1 MDIDHSNTTTSSIA
15 LIDNTAPRRR
25 HSETPTATTNGGSH
39 ISRKWTKRSIRGE
52 LKKRKYAKWQ
62 PDRLGLTT
70 DDEDNT
76 NYNNNNSNNEEEEG
90 IPSSS
95 RRPFERPE
103 PSDLFTTE
111 TATTTSPPP
120 SQYQSR
126 SDSPSQQQ
134 QQPSPPS
141 QDVSATD
148 FAPESN
154 TLITTTTTTTGAN
167 APKLTGLKPNTE
179 LDILYE
185 NQRGWF
191 FFGIPLY
198 SHSSLLNFDPSAWQT
213 ADLRDSPVDITNAQV
228 PDPSWVWAWRSW
240 YVDMSG
246 DVDDQGWQ
254 YSFSFKSTAW
264 HGSHPWFHSF
274 VRRRRWVRVR
284 TKRLVDRHG
293 RTELEMAHRLNED
306 YFTIHSGKNK
316 KKRPV
321 SEVGGGGEMEEEEG
335 APIEEIA
342 DIPALMHA
350 LRVAI
355 VDREKVDALD
365 RFVDEGGEELFYLDE
380 KIPEIMSMFVFQ
392 ASRWHFVLHLTDVVE
407 SLSQQLSSSS
417 GDNEAAELQ
426 RKLNHLRKAT
436 ETARRHLTGPGV
448 LRTENRKSSMEMLDL
463 TPVSKRGSLLARYS
477 GRFEFK
483 SMDDGGEIKGIPKEA
498 ELPCLFFPRPFRSL
512 YDHDPDHGHAS
523 QVPTPRLVDTVAASP
538 EEPLLFLYPRWVGS
552 AVRQH
557 RSLVSSS
564 GPSPCGNGNVYN
576 AAARRRTVAK
586 PPPAGRKLSFGSS
599 SRRWVST
606 TAAEAAVKT
615 EVKQDVVPPEQG
627 KSAAAPQKG
636 KRGEENADTG
646 PPASIYN
653 QLDNDPE
660 TEVKSERHV
669 FNIFSDLQ
677 TRPVQPTTGRKGMRS
692 SAGETPAIALK
703 RLSHRDRRKLRYRL
717 FLTKQSQGRDKGKN
731 NQWNKWTKIR
741 EMLEEM
747 HEDTHV
753 WAKKGVKQK
762 ELLVPEETIALLTG
776 VTDMALKENVWY
788 VPVHNGC
795 KVHVLRP
802 LQSQG
807 RFRRVIL
814 SGSER
819 VVELVSDRIAQAR
832 RLQEQSDP
840 LVDIQIP
847 LFPIIPSIEA
857 LKRQGAPVPLVRGV
871 WDIQSAVKQ
880 AAKLH
885 MVLPAGKNLSGIRD
899 FAEHVEELTRSKP
912 SYNSKIPYSHQKQ
925 VARALVQLF
934 RNEAYSSFMSTA
946 ALNRALSYLLD
957 HEFLNA
963 ARDIFLKSEHLATVD
978 TFNILLKSA
987 AKRQDLRFFRQ
998 FLLAMSRLSIRPD
1011 PNTWLTLLD
1020 CLVAPK
1026 AKADLVTYM
1035 LQRGYLEN
1043 MGAMRT
1049 ALHLTLPN
1057 TFRAHLESGK
1067 SVDSF
1072 IRQTADSCGDSCFAP
1087 SLISQMFGVIV
1098 RLKDFAALD
1107 RLFDICK
1114 QNDLTFNS
1122 ATITQILSLF
1132 RADMPTALRYL
1143 FRCLERPETKL
1154 ERHAWERLFL
1164 VAFKGQ
1170 YYNICRVL
1178 WRYACMSGNVTYK
1191 MKRTVVTSL
1200 IRNVPR
1206 KPETNV
1212 HTIWD
1217 VSAGKVIVGL
1227 DLHRPDHKLQTTV
1240 LDKLPREYRT
1250 NPIAY
1255 LSSGYKPSGEEREQ
1269 QIQVASA
1276 LTQHDIEIGSWH
1288 RPQFPLLIMLEA
1300 ASVLDQEW
1308 RKVPRPVHWLVQN
1321 AIRVPVRKSM
1331 YPA

>member
-1 MDIDHSNTTTSSIA
+1 MDNNNDHSNTSSSIA

-25 HSETPTATTNGGSH
+25 QSETPTAITNGGSH
-39 ISRKWTKRSIRGE
+39 VSRKWTRRSIRSE

-62 PDRLGLTT
+62 PDRL
-70 DDEDNT
+70 
-76 NYNNNNSNNEEEEG
+76 
-90 IPSSS
+90 
-95 RRPFERPE
+95 
-103 PSDLFTTE
+103 DLFTTE
-111 TATTTSPPP
+111 TATTISNPP
-120 SQYQSR
+120 SRYQSQSR
-126 SDSPSQQQ
+126 SGSQSRSPS

-141 QDVSATD
+141 HDVSATD
-148 FAPESN
+148 FAPET
-154 TLITTTTTTTGAN
+154 TLTTTHTTTTQSN
-167 APKLTGLKPNTE
+167 APTKLTGLKPNTE

-306 YFTIHSGKNK
+306 YFTIHSGKK

-321 SEVGGGGEMEEEEG
+321 SEVGGNGYGTTSLGRTTTATTAREEEVMQ
-335 APIEEIA
+335 IEEIA

-392 ASRWHFVLHLTDVVE
+392 ASRWHFVIHLTDVVE

-417 GDNEAAELQ
+417 GNEATQLQ
-426 RKLNHLRKAT
+426 RKLTHLQKAT

-448 LRTENRKSSMEMLDL
+448 LRIENRKSSMEMLDL

-498 ELPCLFFPRPFRSL
+498 EVGRE
-512 YDHDPDHGHAS
+512 GHIFHLS
-523 QVPTPRLVDTVAASP
+523 TVLDTVAASP
-538 EEPLLFLYPRWVGS
+538 EEPLLFLYPRWVDS
-552 AVRQH
+552 AVRQ
-557 RSLVSSS
+557 RRLVSSTAAARYTS
-564 GPSPCGNGNVYN
+564 GSSPGGNGRNVYN
-576 AAARRRTVAK
+576 AGRRTITK
-586 PPPAGRKLSFGSS
+586 PPPPPGRKLSFGSS

-615 EVKQDVVPPEQG
+615 EEDGKGDVVPSEQE
-627 KSAAAPQKG
+627 KSAAAAPPQKG
-636 KRGEENADTG
+636 KRGKEDTTG
-646 PPASIYN
+646 SASIYN
-653 QLDNDPE
+653 QLDDDQRF
-660 TEVKSERHV
+660 EVKSERHV

-677 TRPVQPTTGRKGMRS
+677 TRPMQPTTGRKGIRS

-717 FLTKQSQGRDKGKN
+717 FLTKRRRGSDKAKN
-731 NQWNKWTKIR
+731 NEWNKWTKIR

-753 WAKKGVKQK
+753 WTKKGVKQK
-762 ELLVPEETIALLTG
+762 ELLVPEETIALLAG

-807 RFRRVIL
+807 QFRRVIL

-832 RLQEQSDP
+832 KLQEQRDP

-847 LFPIIPSIEA
+847 LAPIIPSVEA
-857 LKRQGAPVPLVRGV
+857 MKRQGAPVPLVRGV

-885 MVLPAGKNLSGIRD
+885 MVLPAGKNLSSIRD
-899 FAEHVEELTRSKP
+899 FAEHVEELTRSRP

-925 VARALVQLF
+925 VARALVHVF
-934 RNEAYSSFMSTA
+934 RNDTYSSFMSTA

-1011 PNTWLTLLD
+1011 PNTWLTLVD

-1072 IRQTADSCGDSCFAP
+1072 IQQTADSCGASCFVP
-1087 SLISQMFGVIV
+1087 SLISQMFGVII
-1098 RLKDFAALD
+1098 RLKDFAAMD
-1107 RLFDICK
+1107 RLFEICK

-1240 LDKLPREYRT
+1240 LDKLPREYRS

-1288 RPQFPLLIMLEA
+1288 RPQYPLLIMLEA

>member
-1 MDIDHSNTTTSSIA
+1 
-15 LIDNTAPRRR
+15 
-25 HSETPTATTNGGSH
+25 
-39 ISRKWTKRSIRGE
+39 
-52 LKKRKYAKWQ
+52 
-62 PDRLGLTT
+62 
-70 DDEDNT
+70 
-76 NYNNNNSNNEEEEG
+76 
-90 IPSSS
+90 
-95 RRPFERPE
+95 
-103 PSDLFTTE
+103 
-111 TATTTSPPP
+111 
-120 SQYQSR
+120 
-126 SDSPSQQQ
+126 
-134 QQPSPPS
+134 
-141 QDVSATD
+141 
-148 FAPESN
+148 
-154 TLITTTTTTTGAN
+154 
-167 APKLTGLKPNTE
+167 
-179 LDILYE
+179 
-185 NQRGWF
+185 
-191 FFGIPLY
+191 
-198 SHSSLLNFDPSAWQT
+198 
-213 ADLRDSPVDITNAQV
+213 
-228 PDPSWVWAWRSW
+228 
-240 YVDMSG
+240 
-246 DVDDQGWQ
+246 
-254 YSFSFKSTAW
+254 
-264 HGSHPWFHSF
+264 
-274 VRRRRWVRVR
+274 
-284 TKRLVDRHG
+284 
-293 RTELEMAHRLNED
+293 
-306 YFTIHSGKNK
+306 
-316 KKRPV
+316 
-321 SEVGGGGEMEEEEG
+321 
-335 APIEEIA
+335 
-342 DIPALMHA
+342 
-350 LRVAI
+350 
-355 VDREKVDALD
+355 
-365 RFVDEGGEELFYLDE
+365 
-380 KIPEIMSMFVFQ
+380 
-392 ASRWHFVLHLTDVVE
+392 
-407 SLSQQLSSSS
+407 
-417 GDNEAAELQ
+417 
-426 RKLNHLRKAT
+426 
-436 ETARRHLTGPGV
+436 
-448 LRTENRKSSMEMLDL
+448 
-463 TPVSKRGSLLARYS
+463 
-477 GRFEFK
+477 
-483 SMDDGGEIKGIPKEA
+483 
-498 ELPCLFFPRPFRSL
+498 
-512 YDHDPDHGHAS
+512 
-523 QVPTPRLVDTVAASP
+523 
-538 EEPLLFLYPRWVGS
+538 
-552 AVRQH
+552 
-557 RSLVSSS
+557 
-564 GPSPCGNGNVYN
+564 
-576 AAARRRTVAK
+576 
-586 PPPAGRKLSFGSS
+586 
-599 SRRWVST
+599 
-606 TAAEAAVKT
+606 
-615 EVKQDVVPPEQG
+615 
-627 KSAAAPQKG
+627 
-636 KRGEENADTG
+636 
-646 PPASIYN
+646 
-653 QLDNDPE
+653 
-660 TEVKSERHV
+660 
-669 FNIFSDLQ
+669 
-677 TRPVQPTTGRKGMRS
+677 MRS
-692 SAGETPAIALK
+692 SGEPTPAIALK
-703 RLSHRDRRKLRYRL
+703 RLSHRDRQKLRYRL
-717 FLTKQSQGRDKGKN
+717 FLTKQSQGRDKAKN

-762 ELLVPEETIALLTG
+762 ELLVPEETIALLAG

-807 RFRRVIL
+807 QFRRVIL

-847 LFPIIPSIEA
+847 LAPIIPSIEA
-857 LKRQGAPVPLVRGV
+857 MKRQGAPVPLVRGV

-925 VARALVQLF
+925 VAKALVQLF

-1011 PNTWLTLLD
+1011 PNTWLTLVD

-1072 IRQTADSCGDSCFAP
+1072 IRQTADSCGDSCFVP

-1107 RLFDICK
+1107 RLFEICK

-1240 LDKLPREYRT
+1240 LDKLPREYRS

>member
-1 MDIDHSNTTTSSIA
+1 MDNNDQSNTSSSIA

-39 ISRKWTKRSIRGE
+39 VSRKWTKRSIRGE

-70 DDEDNT
+70 DDEDNDNY
-76 NYNNNNSNNEEEEG
+76 NYNNNEGEEN

-95 RRPFERPE
+95 RRPSERPE
-103 PSDLFTTE
+103 TDLFTTE
-111 TATTTSPPP
+111 TATTTSNPP
-120 SQYQSR
+120 SQYQSQ
-126 SDSPSQQQ
+126 SDSQSRSPS

-141 QDVSATD
+141 HDISATD
-148 FAPESN
+148 FAPES
-154 TLITTTTTTTGAN
+154 TLTNTTTTHSHGPT
-167 APKLTGLKPNTE
+167 KLTGLKPNTE

-293 RTELEMAHRLNED
+293 RTGLEMAHRLNED
-306 YFTIHSGKNK
+306 YFTIHSGKK

-321 SEVGGGGEMEEEEG
+321 SEVGGGGYGATSLGRTTTATTTREEEEV
-335 APIEEIA
+335 PIEEIA
-342 DIPALMHA
+342 DVPALMHA

-365 RFVDEGGEELFYLDE
+365 RFVEEGGEELFYLDE

-392 ASRWHFVLHLTDVVE
+392 ASRWHFVIHLTDVVE
-407 SLSQQLSSSS
+407 SLSQRLSSAS
-417 GDNEAAELQ
+417 GNEATELQ
-426 RKLNHLRKAT
+426 RKLNHLQKAT

-498 ELPCLFFPRPFRSL
+498 E
-512 YDHDPDHGHAS
+512 
-523 QVPTPRLVDTVAASP
+523 
-538 EEPLLFLYPRWVGS
+538 
-552 AVRQH
+552 
-557 RSLVSSS
+557 
-564 GPSPCGNGNVYN
+564 
-576 AAARRRTVAK
+576 
-586 PPPAGRKLSFGSS
+586 
-599 SRRWVST
+599 
-606 TAAEAAVKT
+606 
-615 EVKQDVVPPEQG
+615 
-627 KSAAAPQKG
+627 
-636 KRGEENADTG
+636 RGEENTDTG
-646 PPASIYN
+646 SASIYN
-653 QLDNDPE
+653 ELDNDPQ

-677 TRPVQPTTGRKGMRS
+677 TRPVQPTAGRKGMRS
-692 SAGETPAIALK
+692 SGEPTPAIALK

-717 FLTKQSQGRDKGKN
+717 FLTKQSQGRDKAKN

-762 ELLVPEETIALLTG
+762 ELLVPEETIALLAG

-807 RFRRVIL
+807 QFRRVIL

-819 VVELVSDRIAQAR
+819 VVELVSDRITQAR

-847 LFPIIPSIEA
+847 LAPIIPSIEA
-857 LKRQGAPVPLVRGV
+857 MKRQGAPVPLVRGV

-925 VARALVQLF
+925 VAKALVQLF

-1107 RLFDICK
+1107 RLFEICK

-1240 LDKLPREYRT
+1240 LDKLPREYRS

>member
-1 MDIDHSNTTTSSIA
+1 MLSRGRPC
-15 LIDNTAPRRR
+15 LKRR
-25 HSETPTATTNGGSH
+25 
-39 ISRKWTKRSIRGE
+39 
-52 LKKRKYAKWQ
+52 
-62 PDRLGLTT
+62 
-70 DDEDNT
+70 
-76 NYNNNNSNNEEEEG
+76 
-90 IPSSS
+90 
-95 RRPFERPE
+95 
-103 PSDLFTTE
+103 
-111 TATTTSPPP
+111 
-120 SQYQSR
+120 
-126 SDSPSQQQ
+126 
-134 QQPSPPS
+134 
-141 QDVSATD
+141 
-148 FAPESN
+148 
-154 TLITTTTTTTGAN
+154 
-167 APKLTGLKPNTE
+167 
-179 LDILYE
+179 
-185 NQRGWF
+185 
-191 FFGIPLY
+191 
-198 SHSSLLNFDPSAWQT
+198 
-213 ADLRDSPVDITNAQV
+213 
-228 PDPSWVWAWRSW
+228 
-240 YVDMSG
+240 
-246 DVDDQGWQ
+246 
-254 YSFSFKSTAW
+254 
-264 HGSHPWFHSF
+264 
-274 VRRRRWVRVR
+274 
-284 TKRLVDRHG
+284 
-293 RTELEMAHRLNED
+293 
-306 YFTIHSGKNK
+306 
-316 KKRPV
+316 
-321 SEVGGGGEMEEEEG
+321 
-335 APIEEIA
+335 
-342 DIPALMHA
+342 
-350 LRVAI
+350 
-355 VDREKVDALD
+355 
-365 RFVDEGGEELFYLDE
+365 
-380 KIPEIMSMFVFQ
+380 
-392 ASRWHFVLHLTDVVE
+392 
-407 SLSQQLSSSS
+407 SLS
-417 GDNEAAELQ
+417 
-426 RKLNHLRKAT
+426 T
-436 ETARRHLTGPGV
+436 V
-448 LRTENRKSSMEMLDL
+448 L
-463 TPVSKRGSLLARYS
+463 
-477 GRFEFK
+477 
-483 SMDDGGEIKGIPKEA
+483 
-498 ELPCLFFPRPFRSL
+498 
-512 YDHDPDHGHAS
+512 
-523 QVPTPRLVDTVAASP
+523 DTVAASP

-552 AVRQH
+552 AVRQ
-557 RSLVSSS
+557 RRLVSSAS
-564 GPSPCGNGNVYN
+564 QCGNGNANAYN
-576 AAARRRTVAK
+576 AGRRTVARQPP

-615 EVKQDVVPPEQG
+615 EVKGEDVPPEQG
-627 KSAAAPQKG
+627 KLADVNTPQKG
-636 KRGEENADTG
+636 KRGEENTDTG
-646 PPASIYN
+646 SASIYN
-653 QLDNDPE
+653 ELDNDPQ

-677 TRPVQPTTGRKGMRS
+677 TRPVQPTAGRKGMRS
-692 SAGETPAIALK
+692 SGEPTPAIALK

-717 FLTKQSQGRDKGKN
+717 FLTKQSQGRDKAKN

-741 EMLEEM
+741 EMLEKM

-762 ELLVPEETIALLTG
+762 ELLVPEETIALLAG

-807 RFRRVIL
+807 QFRRVIL

-847 LFPIIPSIEA
+847 LAPIIPSIEA
-857 LKRQGAPVPLVRGV
+857 MKRQGAPVPLVRGV

-925 VARALVQLF
+925 VAKALVQLF
-934 RNEAYSSFMSTA
+934 RNETYSSFMSTA

-1072 IRQTADSCGDSCFAP
+1072 IRQTADSCGDSCFVP

-1107 RLFDICK
+1107 RLFEICK

-1240 LDKLPREYRT
+1240 LDKLPREYRS